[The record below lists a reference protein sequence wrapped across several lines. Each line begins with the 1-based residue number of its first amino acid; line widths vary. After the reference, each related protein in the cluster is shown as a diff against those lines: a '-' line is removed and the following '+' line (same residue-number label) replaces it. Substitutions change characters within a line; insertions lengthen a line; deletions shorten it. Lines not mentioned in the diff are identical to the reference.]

1 MNTQRSGGALLAGYL
16 SENELAKELRRDPA
30 TLARWRKRRIGPPF
44 VMNGRLPFYNIEA
57 ARAWLAAGGTNAA
70 APATKQRRRKG

>member
-1 MNTQRSGGALLAGYL
+1 
-16 SENELAKELRRDPA
+16 
-30 TLARWRKRRIGPPF
+30 
-44 VMNGRLPFYNIEA
+44 MNGRLPFYNIEA